1 MAQHTD
7 VADGVLH
14 ALADDA
20 VAAAELLAVLVH
32 VVAQNPSL
40 DAGGNLGRA
49 AGLGAVADDTGH
61 DGQRVDE
68 GVGDSFQIRPL

>member
-1 MAQHTD
+1 MSDPTTYRIMGID
-7 VADGVLH
+7 PGT
-14 ALADDA
+14 
-20 VAAAELLAVLVH
+20 
-32 VVAQNPSL
+32 NYSL

-68 GVGDSFQIRPL
+68 VVGDSFQIRPL